1 MPLLLK
7 SNPRQQLNKK
17 RKNFNAI
24 HWLLVVKQKEAG
36 GDEGQINLERKMYH
50 YSIFFFKDKA
60 FKVSKID
67 YTPKD
72 VFLGIHCP
80 NLCAP
85 PCNYEICA
93 FLGFGSC

>member
-24 HWLLVVKQKEAG
+24 DWLLVVKQKEAG

-50 YSIFFFKDKA
+50 
-60 FKVSKID
+60 
-67 YTPKD
+67 
-72 VFLGIHCP
+72 
-80 NLCAP
+80 
-85 PCNYEICA
+85 
-93 FLGFGSC
+93 